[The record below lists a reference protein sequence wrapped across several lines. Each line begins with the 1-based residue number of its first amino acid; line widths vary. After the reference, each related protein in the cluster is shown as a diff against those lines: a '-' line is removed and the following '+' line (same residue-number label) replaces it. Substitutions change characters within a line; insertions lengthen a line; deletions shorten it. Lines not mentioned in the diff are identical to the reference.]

1 MWNLKQKEKNK
12 QEKDLIDTE
21 NGLVVA
27 RGRVWGFREIGED
40 GQKVK
45 RKKKIKNR
53 DNNDKKC

>member
-45 RKKKIKNR
+45 RKKKN
-53 DNNDKKC
+53 